1 MPKIHPTAFVEA
13 GAKLA
18 DDVEVGPF
26 CIVGPDV
33 TIGAGSRLIS
43 HVNVV
48 GRTTLGDRTV
58 VYPFASLGTAPQ
70 WIGLADEPTE
80 LVIGNDNVIRES
92 VSMNKGSVQGG
103 GVTRVGNN
111 NYFMVYAHVAH
122 DCIVGNNNVFANS
135 ATLGGHVEVG
145 DNVFLGGLAAIQ
157 QKTRIGSFAMLGG
170 CSAITSDVI
179 PFGMASGERAH
190 MIGINMVGMKRQK
203 FSTESIRAVRS
214 TYRSLF
220 FTGTLEGGVEKATED
235 YGDDPAARLI
245 LDFVNSR
252 GARHLCQPGD

>member
-1 MPKIHPTAFVEA
+1 MPKIHPTALVEA

-26 CIVGPDV
+26 CIVGPEV

-43 HVNVV
+43 HVNIA

-70 WIGLADEPTE
+70 WIGLGDEPTE

-145 DNVFLGGLAAIQ
+145 DNVFLGGLAAVQ

-170 CSAITSDVI
+170 VCAITSDII
-179 PFGMASGERAH
+179 PYGMASGQRAR
-190 MIGINMVGMKRQK
+190 MIGVNMVGMKRRK
-203 FSTESIRAVRS
+203 MSPESVSAVRS

-220 FTGTLEGGVEKATED
+220 FSATLESGIDKAVEECGG
-235 YGDDPAARLI
+235 DPAARLI
-245 LDFVNSR
+245 LDFVQSR
-252 GARHLCQPGD
+252 GARHLCRPDE